1 MKFKIDE
8 LDGCA
13 VHVFYLSQINV
24 KIAVW
29 PERKK
34 HPTDFFYILFKAFYF
49 NMYYLS
55 HMLLHLVLLRRKI
68 GKNFN

>member
-13 VHVFYLSQINV
+13 VRVFYLSQINV
-24 KIAVW
+24 KITDH
-29 PERKK
+29 PKRKN
-34 HPTDFFYILFKAFYF
+34 TDRFLKILFKAFYF

-55 HMLLHLVLLRRKI
+55 CILLHLLLLRRKI